1 MDAQMLSD
9 GGPIVYPLLLCS
21 VIALTIAVER
31 LIMLRSS
38 KIISDEQCKMVMH
51 FVDTQDVRGLDGWV
65 KDGDSPLKE
74 MLAILLRQWNL
85 TMDRGETTA
94 RLEEWA
100 GQQVNDMENGLDT
113 LGVIS
118 SVAPMLGLMG
128 TVLGMVVTF
137 ESIQTYG
144 LGNADALAGGI
155 SQALLTTLA
164 GLSVGVPALIVHRYL
179 LRVVDVRL
187 LKLQQLATSVLDLVT
202 QHEKADV

>member
-74 MLAILLRQWNL
+74 MLAVLLRQWNL

>member
-38 KIISDEQCKMVMH
+38 KIISDEQCKMVKH

-187 LKLQQLATSVLDLVT
+187 LKLQQLATSVLDMVT
-202 QHEKADV
+202 HHEKADV

>member
-38 KIISDEQCKMVMH
+38 KIISDEQCKMVKH

-65 KDGDSPLKE
+65 KEGDSPLKE

-85 TMDRGETTA
+85 TMDRSETTA

-100 GQQVNDMENGLDT
+100 GQQVNDMEKGLDT

-187 LKLQQLATSVLDLVT
+187 LKLQELATSVLDMVT
-202 QHEKADV
+202 HHEKADV

>member
-65 KDGDSPLKE
+65 KEGDSPLKE
-74 MLAILLRQWNL
+74 MLVILLRQWNL

-187 LKLQQLATSVLDLVT
+187 LKLQQLATSVLDMVT
-202 QHEKADV
+202 HHEKADV

>member
-38 KIISDEQCKMVMH
+38 KIISDEQCKMVKH

-100 GQQVNDMENGLDT
+100 GQQVNEMEKGLDT

>member
-38 KIISDEQCKMVMH
+38 KIISDEQCKMVKH

>member
-38 KIISDEQCKMVMH
+38 KIISDEQCKMVKH

-118 SVAPMLGLMG
+118 SVAPMLGLM
-128 TVLGMVVTF
+128 VLF
-137 ESIQTYG
+137 LEWS
-144 LGNADALAGGI
+144 
-155 SQALLTTLA
+155 
-164 GLSVGVPALIVHRYL
+164 
-179 LRVVDVRL
+179 
-187 LKLQQLATSVLDLVT
+187 
-202 QHEKADV
+202 

>member
-21 VIALTIAVER
+21 VIAVTIAVER

-51 FVDTQDVRGLDGWV
+51 FVDTQDVRGLEGWV
-65 KDGDSPLKE
+65 KEGDSPLKE

-85 TMDRGETTA
+85 TMDRGEASA

-100 GQQVNDMENGLDT
+100 GQQVNDMEKGLDT

-179 LRVVDVRL
+179 LRVVDTRL
-187 LKLQQLATSVLDLVT
+187 LKLQQLATSVLDMVAEPQMAST
-202 QHEKADV
+202 